1 MFSRRQS
8 RLGKHLLLSDNSSHQ
23 HNDVTT
29 PPSVVYSESD
39 VEDIIARGNA
49 GDQNGIMVTDKFGL
63 QHLSTIM
70 SLDSSGMELP

>member
-1 MFSRRQS
+1 MSP
-8 RLGKHLLLSDNSSHQ
+8 
-23 HNDVTT
+23 T
-29 PPSVVYSESD
+29 PPSVVYSDSD
-39 VEDIIARGNA
+39 VGDIARGNA